1 MWRILVK
8 QLPSRAPVLSRRSLL
23 GVLVVG
29 ILDLL
34 FAFTFYGRI
43 LVTEIIGPA
52 FLVGPPLALL
62 ARRSAK

>member
-8 QLPSRAPVLSRRSLL
+8 QLPSRARVLSRRSLL

-43 LVTEIIGPA
+43 LVTEIIGHA
-52 FLVGPPLALL
+52 FLVGLPLALL